1 MKRKLPII
9 LPCMAALLLCVPLF
23 ARFFPL
29 WAAKA
34 PVFTDI
40 IIETTAKTGINKQ
53 GELTLFRLL
62 TVLGLLLC
70 CLTGFLLSA
79 RQMKHMAETPETAQ
93 ADKHPVYLRYLW
105 IFVFPLLGSFII
117 FGQKNTVLLLGLC
130 YFCVLAVCLHFKKEQ
145 ALFYPCLVLPV
156 LLYYALMAVLTVL
169 VQISDRFILSDNQV
183 IGTASALTLV
193 SLLICCLPKT
203 ETDKKAERL
212 SLLLCILQLPIPFL
226 LVVYFVDHYLYH
238 GERIRVAYAGFYYIF
253 FTLLL
258 LGLLAGEIRHMCHIA
273 KEIRSM
279 QYTNTA
285 RADRQGCLPV
295 SRLISCATVMTIF
308 IYHSF
313 SAAPAFAQ
321 PDQHHHGEQMIPWQQ
336 IFGLHQSAYREYT
349 PVSGLFPLVNGFIQ
363 NVLLHGTVS
372 DYSPAISITVVL
384 FAALTMWLLYR
395 QIGGKSLLFAVFFA
409 LPSYNRQYMVL
420 PVLLLLFDKALLEKP
435 MHWLRCWIFSCFLA
449 GLYYPLY
456 GGALLLGT
464 LPSGIRMLLRTI
476 KETDWKTE
484 RKKPSFYIL
493 WFLTLVP
500 VVLCLPLL
508 LRMLRHTLTYSSQ
521 TLFADGISLFG
532 QTPPDTFLPYLS
544 GQWRDRLYL
553 VYRFFL
559 PMLPLWILG
568 CLCLQVVMQLLSDKR
583 AAKGMQKHGGFSPLF
598 GLLAAFLTLA
608 ISYTYTLVRADT
620 GVILQRT
627 APVLIAVFGIF
638 LPVLLLRNRKMFPGR
653 TTALLLGICFSLPF
667 IIYHEIN
674 DMKFP
679 NMWTYPDGQAA
690 LIMDDTSKLYNT
702 YTVPDTFLAMDE
714 VPILDHT
721 MLGNSFMVA
730 DQVPYLT
737 AYETVM
743 QKCDSV
749 QKQTWYMGFDGQGFY
764 YYLNARACSTG
775 FLPVGKSMEAQKEML
790 SQIKEKRPVVFV
802 LDAQS
807 NYYIYH
813 WILTHDYVYCKD
825 DDALYPR
832 ELFAK
837 IYPGQAGDDYR
848 AVTGELDLGRICAS
862 LGNSMKSLRKCFT
875 AELALPS
882 AGSTVSG
889 GEYDYLYLPL
899 SSSDLLAGD
908 TQTAYLQISYKSDD
922 TYVSNMICA
931 VSAQDDLLLPLGMQP
946 AWLLSENSDLL
957 FTLLDEQKNSLQT
970 LSFEEL
976 ADSVRGGQFLKL
988 RQIE

>member
-79 RQMKHMAETPETAQ
+79 RQMKHMTETPETAP
-93 ADKHPVYLRYLW
+93 ADKHPAYLCYLW

-117 FGQKNTVLLLGLC
+117 FGQKNTVLFLGLC

-203 ETDKKAERL
+203 ETVKKAEHL

-313 SAAPAFAQ
+313 SAAPAFAP

-464 LPSGIRMLLRTI
+464 LPSGIRMLLRAI

-521 TLFADGISLFG
+521 TLLADGISLFG

-627 APVLIAVFGIF
+627 APVLIAVFGMF

-721 MLGNSFMVA
+721 MLGNGFMVA

-813 WILTHDYVYCKD
+813 WILTHDYVYSKED
-825 DDALYPR
+825 KALYPQ
-832 ELFAK
+832 ELYAK
-837 IYPGQAGDDYR
+837 IYPEQAGDDYR
-848 AVTGELDLGRICAS
+848 DMTEDLELGRICAS
-862 LGNSMKSLRKCFT
+862 LGNSMESLQECFT
-875 AELALPS
+875 DSLALPS
-882 AGSTVSG
+882 AGGTISG
-889 GEYDYLYLPL
+889 SAYDYLYLPL
-899 SSSDLLAGD
+899 SSSELLAN
-908 TQTAYLQISYKSDD
+908 TQAAYLQISYRSDD
-922 TYVSNMICA
+922 TYVSNMICD

-946 AWLLSENSDLL
+946 TWLLSENSCLT
-957 FTLLDEQKNSLQT
+957 FTLLDGQKNSLQT

>member
-1 MKRKLPII
+1 
-9 LPCMAALLLCVPLF
+9 
-23 ARFFPL
+23 
-29 WAAKA
+29 
-34 PVFTDI
+34 
-40 IIETTAKTGINKQ
+40 
-53 GELTLFRLL
+53 
-62 TVLGLLLC
+62 
-70 CLTGFLLSA
+70 
-79 RQMKHMAETPETAQ
+79 
-93 ADKHPVYLRYLW
+93 
-105 IFVFPLLGSFII
+105 
-117 FGQKNTVLLLGLC
+117 
-130 YFCVLAVCLHFKKEQ
+130 
-145 ALFYPCLVLPV
+145 
-156 LLYYALMAVLTVL
+156 
-169 VQISDRFILSDNQV
+169 
-183 IGTASALTLV
+183 
-193 SLLICCLPKT
+193 
-203 ETDKKAERL
+203 
-212 SLLLCILQLPIPFL
+212 
-226 LVVYFVDHYLYH
+226 
-238 GERIRVAYAGFYYIF
+238 
-253 FTLLL
+253 
-258 LGLLAGEIRHMCHIA
+258 
-273 KEIRSM
+273 
-279 QYTNTA
+279 
-285 RADRQGCLPV
+285 
-295 SRLISCATVMTIF
+295 
-308 IYHSF
+308 
-313 SAAPAFAQ
+313 
-321 PDQHHHGEQMIPWQQ
+321 
-336 IFGLHQSAYREYT
+336 
-349 PVSGLFPLVNGFIQ
+349 
-363 NVLLHGTVS
+363 
-372 DYSPAISITVVL
+372 
-384 FAALTMWLLYR
+384 
-395 QIGGKSLLFAVFFA
+395 
-409 LPSYNRQYMVL
+409 
-420 PVLLLLFDKALLEKP
+420 
-435 MHWLRCWIFSCFLA
+435 
-449 GLYYPLY
+449 
-456 GGALLLGT
+456 
-464 LPSGIRMLLRTI
+464 
-476 KETDWKTE
+476 
-484 RKKPSFYIL
+484 
-493 WFLTLVP
+493 
-500 VVLCLPLL
+500 
-508 LRMLRHTLTYSSQ
+508 MLRHTLTYSSQ
-521 TLFADGISLFG
+521 TLLADGISLFG

-627 APVLIAVFGIF
+627 APVLIAVFGMF

-721 MLGNSFMVA
+721 MLGNGFMVA

-837 IYPGQAGDDYR
+837 SIRGRRGMI
-848 AVTGELDLGRICAS
+848 TEL
-862 LGNSMKSLRKCFT
+862 
-875 AELALPS
+875 
-882 AGSTVSG
+882 
-889 GEYDYLYLPL
+889 
-899 SSSDLLAGD
+899 
-908 TQTAYLQISYKSDD
+908 
-922 TYVSNMICA
+922 
-931 VSAQDDLLLPLGMQP
+931 
-946 AWLLSENSDLL
+946 
-957 FTLLDEQKNSLQT
+957 
-970 LSFEEL
+970 
-976 ADSVRGGQFLKL
+976 
-988 RQIE
+988 

>member
-1 MKRKLPII
+1 
-9 LPCMAALLLCVPLF
+9 MAALLLCVPLF

-79 RQMKHMAETPETAQ
+79 RQMKHMTETPETAP
-93 ADKHPVYLRYLW
+93 ADKHPAYLCYLW

-117 FGQKNTVLLLGLC
+117 FGQKNTVLFLGLC

-183 IGTASALTLV
+183 IGTASALTLM

-226 LVVYFVDHYLYH
+226 LVVYFVDHYLYR

-285 RADRQGCLPV
+285 RADRQGSLPV

-420 PVLLLLFDKALLEKP
+420 PVLLLLFDKALWEKP

-464 LPSGIRMLLRTI
+464 LPSGIRMLLRAI
-476 KETDWKTE
+476 KETDTDCA
-484 RKKPSFYIL
+484 L
-493 WFLTLVP
+493 W
-500 VVLCLPLL
+500 CL
-508 LRMLRHTLTYSSQ
+508 
-521 TLFADGISLFG
+521 
-532 QTPPDTFLPYLS
+532 
-544 GQWRDRLYL
+544 
-553 VYRFFL
+553 
-559 PMLPLWILG
+559 
-568 CLCLQVVMQLLSDKR
+568 
-583 AAKGMQKHGGFSPLF
+583 
-598 GLLAAFLTLA
+598 
-608 ISYTYTLVRADT
+608 
-620 GVILQRT
+620 
-627 APVLIAVFGIF
+627 
-638 LPVLLLRNRKMFPGR
+638 
-653 TTALLLGICFSLPF
+653 
-667 IIYHEIN
+667 
-674 DMKFP
+674 
-679 NMWTYPDGQAA
+679 
-690 LIMDDTSKLYNT
+690 
-702 YTVPDTFLAMDE
+702 
-714 VPILDHT
+714 
-721 MLGNSFMVA
+721 
-730 DQVPYLT
+730 LT
-737 AYETVM
+737 AWWT
-743 QKCDSV
+743 
-749 QKQTWYMGFDGQGFY
+749 F
-764 YYLNARACSTG
+764 
-775 FLPVGKSMEAQKEML
+775 
-790 SQIKEKRPVVFV
+790 
-802 LDAQS
+802 
-807 NYYIYH
+807 
-813 WILTHDYVYCKD
+813 
-825 DDALYPR
+825 
-832 ELFAK
+832 
-837 IYPGQAGDDYR
+837 
-848 AVTGELDLGRICAS
+848 
-862 LGNSMKSLRKCFT
+862 
-875 AELALPS
+875 
-882 AGSTVSG
+882 
-889 GEYDYLYLPL
+889 
-899 SSSDLLAGD
+899 
-908 TQTAYLQISYKSDD
+908 
-922 TYVSNMICA
+922 
-931 VSAQDDLLLPLGMQP
+931 
-946 AWLLSENSDLL
+946 
-957 FTLLDEQKNSLQT
+957 
-970 LSFEEL
+970 
-976 ADSVRGGQFLKL
+976 
-988 RQIE
+988 

>member
-79 RQMKHMAETPETAQ
+79 RQMKHVAETPETAP
-93 ADKHPVYLRYLW
+93 ADKHPAYLRYLW

-183 IGTASALTLV
+183 IGTASALTLM
-193 SLLICCLPKT
+193 SLPICCLPKT

-238 GERIRVAYAGFYYIF
+238 GERIRVTYAGFYYIF

-279 QYTNTA
+279 QYTA
-285 RADRQGCLPV
+285 VYAQPDGQSLPV

-420 PVLLLLFDKALLEKP
+420 PVLLLLFDKALWEKP

-464 LPSGIRMLLRTI
+464 LPSGIRMLLRAI

-521 TLFADGISLFG
+521 TLLADGISLFG

-627 APVLIAVFGIF
+627 APVLIAVFGMF

-721 MLGNSFMVA
+721 MLGNGFMVA

-882 AGSTVSG
+882 ASSTVSG

>member
-93 ADKHPVYLRYLW
+93 ADKHPAYLRYLW

-156 LLYYALMAVLTVL
+156 LLYYALMAILTVL

-183 IGTASALTLV
+183 IGIVAVLTLM
-193 SLLICCLPKT
+193 SLPICCLPKT

-226 LVVYFVDHYLYH
+226 LVVYFIDHYLYH

-464 LPSGIRMLLRTI
+464 LPSGIRMLLRAI

-521 TLFADGISLFG
+521 TLLADGISLFG

-627 APVLIAVFGIF
+627 APVLIAVFGMF

-721 MLGNSFMVA
+721 MLGNGFMVA

-813 WILTHDYVYCKD
+813 WILTHDYVYSKED
-825 DDALYPR
+825 KALYPQ
-832 ELFAK
+832 ELYAK
-837 IYPGQAGDDYR
+837 IYPEQAGDDYR
-848 AVTGELDLGRICAS
+848 DMTEDLELGRICAS
-862 LGNSMKSLRKCFT
+862 LGNSMESLQECFT
-875 AELALPS
+875 DSLALPS
-882 AGSTVSG
+882 AGGTISG
-889 GEYDYLYLPL
+889 SAYDYLYLPL
-899 SSSDLLAGD
+899 SSSELLAN
-908 TQTAYLQISYKSDD
+908 TQAAYLQISYRSDD
-922 TYVSNMICA
+922 TYVSNMICD

-946 AWLLSENSDLL
+946 TWLLSENSCLT
-957 FTLLDEQKNSLQT
+957 FTLLDGQKNSLQT

>member
-1 MKRKLPII
+1 MKKKLPIL

-23 ARFFPL
+23 AHFFPL

-62 TVLGLLLC
+62 TALGLLLC

-79 RQMKHMAETPETAQ
+79 WQMKHRAKTTKTAP
-93 ADKHPVYLRYLW
+93 ADNRPAYLRYLW
-105 IFVFPLLGSFII
+105 ILVFPLLGSCIV

-145 ALFYPCLVLPV
+145 ALLCPCLTLPV

-169 VQISDRFILSDNQV
+169 VQISDRFILSGSQV
-183 IGTASALTLV
+183 TGIVAVLTLL
-193 SLLICCLPKT
+193 SFFICYLPKAT
-203 ETDKKAERL
+203 TAQKAERF

-226 LVVYFVDHYLYH
+226 LVLYFVDHYLYH
-238 GERIRVAYAGFYYIF
+238 GTRIRVAYAGFYYLF
-253 FTLLL
+253 FALLL
-258 LGLLAGEIRHMCHIA
+258 LGLLAGEIWHMCHIT
-273 KEIRSM
+273 KESR
-279 QYTNTA
+279 N
-285 RADRQGCLPV
+285 LPV

-336 IFGLHQSAYREYT
+336 IFGLHQSAYQEYT

-395 QIGGKSLLFAVFFA
+395 QIGGKALLFAVFFA

-420 PVLLLLFDKALLEKP
+420 PVLLLLFDKTLLQKP

-464 LPSGIRMLLRTI
+464 LPLGIRMLLRAV
-476 KETDWKTE
+476 KETDWKSE
-484 RKKPSFYIL
+484 LKKPSFSIL
-493 WFLTLVP
+493 WLLTLVP
-500 VVLCLPLL
+500 VMLCLPLL

-521 TLFADGISLFG
+521 TLLADGISLFG
-532 QTPPDTFLPYLS
+532 QTPPDMFLPYLS

-568 CLCLQVVMQLLSDKR
+568 YLCVHVLLQPLSGKW
-583 AAKGMQKHGGFSPLF
+583 AAKDMQKSSVSPIFF

-627 APVLIAVFGIF
+627 APVLIAVFGMF
-638 LPVLLLRNRKMFPGR
+638 LPMLLLGDGRKLPR
-653 TTALLLGICFSLPF
+653 KTVALLLGICFSLPLM
-667 IIYHEIN
+667 IYHEVG

-690 LIMDDTSKLYNT
+690 LVMDDTSKLYNT
-702 YTVPDTFLAMDE
+702 YAVPDTFLAMDE
-714 VPILDHT
+714 VPISDRS
-721 MLGNSFMVA
+721 MLGGGFMVA
-730 DQVPYLT
+730 DQVSYLT
-737 AYETVM
+737 AYEAVM

-749 QKQTWYMGFDGQGFY
+749 QDKTWYMGFDGQGFY

-775 FLPVGKSMEAQKEML
+775 FLPVGKSMEAQEEML
-790 SQIKEKRPVVFV
+790 TQIKEKRPVVFV

-813 WILTHDYVYCKD
+813 WILTHDYVYNIED
-825 DDALYPR
+825 NALYPQ
-832 ELFAK
+832 ELYAK
-837 IYPGQAGDDYR
+837 IYPDQAGDDYR
-848 AVTGELDLGRICAS
+848 EVTEDLELGRICAS
-862 LGNSMKSLRKCFT
+862 LGNSMESLQECFT
-875 AELALPS
+875 DSLALSS
-882 AGSTVSG
+882 ADAAISGSD
-889 GEYDYLYLPL
+889 YDYLYLPL
-899 SSSDLLAGD
+899 SSSALLAD
-908 TQTAYLQISYKSDD
+908 AQAAYLQISYRSDD

-946 AWLLSENSDLL
+946 TWLLSKNSDLT
-957 FTLLDEQKNSLQT
+957 FTLLDAQKNSLQT
-970 LSFEEL
+970 LSFKEL

>member
-1 MKRKLPII
+1 M
-9 LPCMAALLLCVPLF
+9 
-23 ARFFPL
+23 
-29 WAAKA
+29 
-34 PVFTDI
+34 
-40 IIETTAKTGINKQ
+40 
-53 GELTLFRLL
+53 
-62 TVLGLLLC
+62 
-70 CLTGFLLSA
+70 LTG
-79 RQMKHMAETPETAQ
+79 
-93 ADKHPVYLRYLW
+93 
-105 IFVFPLLGSFII
+105 
-117 FGQKNTVLLLGLC
+117 N
-130 YFCVLAVCLHFKKEQ
+130 
-145 ALFYPCLVLPV
+145 
-156 LLYYALMAVLTVL
+156 
-169 VQISDRFILSDNQV
+169 
-183 IGTASALTLV
+183 
-193 SLLICCLPKT
+193 
-203 ETDKKAERL
+203 
-212 SLLLCILQLPIPFL
+212 
-226 LVVYFVDHYLYH
+226 
-238 GERIRVAYAGFYYIF
+238 IR
-253 FTLLL
+253 
-258 LGLLAGEIRHMCHIA
+258 
-273 KEIRSM
+273 
-279 QYTNTA
+279 
-285 RADRQGCLPV
+285 
-295 SRLISCATVMTIF
+295 
-308 IYHSF
+308 
-313 SAAPAFAQ
+313 
-321 PDQHHHGEQMIPWQQ
+321 
-336 IFGLHQSAYREYT
+336 
-349 PVSGLFPLVNGFIQ
+349 LFPVCSRFVNGFIQ

-395 QIGGKSLLFAVFFA
+395 QIGGKSLLFAVFLHCQATTGSIWFFRPA
-409 LPSYNRQYMVL
+409 PFCLTKHFGKNRCTGSDAGSFPAFWQ
-420 PVLLLLFDKALLEKP
+420 
-435 MHWLRCWIFSCFLA
+435 

-464 LPSGIRMLLRTI
+464 LPSGIHMLLRAI

-521 TLFADGISLFG
+521 TLLADGISLFG

-627 APVLIAVFGIF
+627 APVLIAVFGMF
-638 LPVLLLRNRKMFPGR
+638 LPVLLLRNRKNVPGR

-721 MLGNSFMVA
+721 MLGNGFMVA

-775 FLPVGKSMEAQKEML
+775 FLPVGKK
-790 SQIKEKRPVVFV
+790 
-802 LDAQS
+802 
-807 NYYIYH
+807 H
-813 WILTHDYVYCKD
+813 
-825 DDALYPR
+825 
-832 ELFAK
+832 
-837 IYPGQAGDDYR
+837 
-848 AVTGELDLGRICAS
+848 
-862 LGNSMKSLRKCFT
+862 
-875 AELALPS
+875 
-882 AGSTVSG
+882 GSTERNAVPDQRKKTCCFRSG
-889 GEYDYLYLPL
+889 CTKQLLYLSLDP
-899 SSSDLLAGD
+899 D
-908 TQTAYLQISYKSDD
+908 T
-922 TYVSNMICA
+922 
-931 VSAQDDLLLPLGMQP
+931 
-946 AWLLSENSDLL
+946 
-957 FTLLDEQKNSLQT
+957 
-970 LSFEEL
+970 
-976 ADSVRGGQFLKL
+976 
-988 RQIE
+988 

>member
-1 MKRKLPII
+1 
-9 LPCMAALLLCVPLF
+9 MAALVLCVPLF
-23 ARFFPL
+23 AHFFPL

-79 RQMKHMAETPETAQ
+79 WQMKHMAKATEAAP
-93 ADKHPVYLRYLW
+93 ADKRPAYLRYLW
-105 IFVFPLLGSFII
+105 ILVFPLLGSFIV
-117 FGQKNTVLLLGLC
+117 FGQKNMVLLLGLC

-145 ALFYPCLVLPV
+145 ALLSSCLVLPV
-156 LLYYALMAVLTVL
+156 LLYYALLAVLTVL
-169 VQISDRFILSDNQV
+169 VQLSNRFILSGSQV
-183 IGTASALTLV
+183 IWIVAVLTLV
-193 SLLICCLPKT
+193 SLLICCLPKA
-203 ETDKKAERL
+203 ETDKKAERF

-226 LVVYFVDHYLYH
+226 LVLYFVDHYLYH
-238 GERIRVAYAGFYYIF
+238 GERIRIAYAGFYYVF
-253 FTLLL
+253 FALLL
-258 LGLLAGEIRHMCHIA
+258 LGLITGEIWHLCHIA
-273 KEIRSM
+273 KKIRNP
-279 QYTNTA
+279 QDTQDTNVSTQP
-285 RADRQGCLPV
+285 DRPNGLSV

-384 FAALTMWLLYR
+384 FTALTMWLLYR
-395 QIGGKSLLFAVFFA
+395 QIGGKALLFAVFFA

-420 PVLLLLFDKALLEKP
+420 PVLLLLFDKALLQKP
-435 MHWLRCWIFSCFLA
+435 VHWLRCWIFSCFLA

-464 LPSGIRMLLRTI
+464 LPLGIRMLVRAV
-476 KETDWKTE
+476 KETDWKAE
-484 RKKPSFYIL
+484 RKKPSFYFL

-500 VVLCLPLL
+500 VMLCLPLL

-521 TLFADGISLFG
+521 TLLADGISLFG

-544 GQWRDRLYL
+544 GQWRDKLYL

-568 CLCLQVVMQLLSDKR
+568 YLCLHVLLQIFSGKNT
-583 AAKGMQKHGGFSPLF
+583 AKETKSRDSLLFF

-627 APVLIAVFGIF
+627 APVLIAVFGMF
-638 LPVLLLRNRKMFPGR
+638 LPVLLLGDRRLPGK

-667 IIYHEIN
+667 LIYHEVN

-690 LIMDDTSKLYNT
+690 LVMDDTSKLYNT
-702 YTVPDTFLAMDE
+702 YSVPDTFLAMDE
-714 VPILDHT
+714 VPISDHS
-721 MLGNSFMVA
+721 MLGNGFMVA
-730 DQVPYLT
+730 DQVSYLT
-737 AYETVM
+737 AYEAVM

-749 QKQTWYMGFDGQGFY
+749 QQQTWYMGFDGQGFY

-775 FLPVGKSMEAQKEML
+775 FLPVGKSMEAQEEML

-813 WILTHDYVYCKD
+813 WILTHDYVYSKED
-825 DDALYPR
+825 KALYPQ
-832 ELFAK
+832 ELYAK
-837 IYPGQAGDDYR
+837 IYPEQAGDDYR
-848 AVTGELDLGRICAS
+848 DMTEDLELGRICAS
-862 LGNSMKSLRKCFT
+862 LGNSMESLQECFT
-875 AELALPS
+875 DSLALPS
-882 AGSTVSG
+882 AGGTISG
-889 GEYDYLYLPL
+889 SDYDYLYLPL
-899 SSSDLLAGD
+899 SSSELLAG
-908 TQTAYLQISYKSDD
+908 TQAAYLQVSYRSDD
-922 TYVSNMICA
+922 TYVSNMTCD

-946 AWLLSENSDLL
+946 TWLLSENSGLT
-957 FTLLDEQKNSLQT
+957 FTLLDAQKNSLQT

>member
-1 MKRKLPII
+1 
-9 LPCMAALLLCVPLF
+9 MAALLVCVPLF
-23 ARFFPL
+23 AHFFPL

-62 TVLGLLLC
+62 TALGLLLC

-79 RQMKHMAETPETAQ
+79 WQTKRAAAKPPKAE
-93 ADKHPVYLRYLW
+93 PVNKRGICLRYLR
-105 IFVFPLLGSFII
+105 ILVFPLLGSFII
-117 FGQKNTVLLLGLC
+117 FGQKNTVLLLGLY

-145 ALFYPCLVLPV
+145 ALLYPCLTLPV

-169 VQISDRFILSDNQV
+169 VQLSDRFILSGSQV
-183 IGTASALTLV
+183 IGIVAIMTIV
-193 SLLICCLPKT
+193 SFFICYLPKAT
-203 ETDKKAERL
+203 TAQKAERF
-212 SLLLCILQLPIPFL
+212 SLLLCILQLPVPFL
-226 LVVYFVDHYLYH
+226 LVLYFVDHYLYH
-238 GERIRVAYAGFYYIF
+238 GARIRVAYAGFYYLF
-253 FTLLL
+253 FALLL
-258 LGLLAGEIRHMCHIA
+258 LGLLAGEIWHMCHIV
-273 KEIRSM
+273 KEIRNL
-279 QYTNTA
+279 QHTTVCA
-285 RADRQGCLPV
+285 QPDRQSLPV

-336 IFGLHQSAYREYT
+336 IFGLHQSAYQEYT

-384 FAALTMWLLYR
+384 FAVLTMWLLYR
-395 QIGGKSLLFAVFFA
+395 QIGGKALLFAVFFA

-420 PVLLLLFDKALLEKP
+420 PVLLLLFDKTLLQKP

-464 LPSGIRMLLRTI
+464 LPLGIRMLVCAV

-484 RKKPSFYIL
+484 LKKPSFSIL
-493 WFLTLVP
+493 WLLTLVP
-500 VVLCLPLL
+500 VLLCLPLL

-521 TLFADGISLFG
+521 TLLADGISLFG
-532 QTPPDTFLPYLS
+532 QTPPDMFLPYLS

-553 VYRFFL
+553 LYRFFL

-568 CLCLQVVMQLLSDKR
+568 YLCLHVLLQTLSGKR
-583 AAKGMQKHGGFSPLF
+583 AAKEMQKSGVPPLFF

-627 APVLIAVFGIF
+627 APVLIAVFGMF
-638 LPVLLLRNRKMFPGR
+638 LPVLLIRDSQSLPGR
-653 TTALLLGICFSLPF
+653 TTALLLGICFSLPLM
-667 IIYHEIN
+667 IYHEVN

-690 LIMDDTSKLYNT
+690 LVMDDTSKLYNT
-702 YTVPDTFLAMDE
+702 YAVPDTFLAMDE
-714 VPILDHT
+714 VPISDRS
-721 MLGNSFMVA
+721 MLGGGFMVA
-730 DQVPYLT
+730 DQVSYLT

-749 QKQTWYMGFDGQGFY
+749 QEHTWYMGFDGQGFY

-775 FLPVGKSMEAQKEML
+775 FLPVGKSMEAQEEML
-790 SQIKEKRPVVFV
+790 TQIKEKRPVVFV

-813 WILTHDYVYCKD
+813 WILTHDYVYSKED
-825 DDALYPR
+825 EALYPR

-837 IYPGQAGDDYR
+837 IYPDQAGDDYR
-848 AVTGELDLGRICAS
+848 DVTEDLELGRICAS
-862 LGNSMKSLRKCFT
+862 LGNSMESLQECFT
-875 AELALPS
+875 DSLALSS
-882 AGSTVSG
+882 ADAAISG
-889 GEYDYLYLPL
+889 GDYDYLYLPL
-899 SSSDLLAGD
+899 SSSALLAD
-908 TQTAYLQISYKSDD
+908 TQAAYLQISYRSDD
-922 TYVSNMICA
+922 TYVSNMICD

-946 AWLLSENSDLL
+946 TWLLSDNSALT
-957 FTLLDEQKNSLQT
+957 FTLLDAQKNSLQT

>member
-1 MKRKLPII
+1 
-9 LPCMAALLLCVPLF
+9 MAALVLCVPLF
-23 ARFFPL
+23 AHFFPL

-34 PVFTDI
+34 PVFADI

-62 TVLGLLLC
+62 TVLGLVLC

-79 RQMKHMAETPETAQ
+79 WQRKHMAKTAETTP
-93 ADKHPVYLRYLW
+93 ADKRPAYLRYLW
-105 IFVFPLLGSFII
+105 ILVFPLLGSFIV

-130 YFCVLAVCLHFKKEQ
+130 YFCVLAVCLQFKKEQ
-145 ALFYPCLVLPV
+145 ALLSSCLVLPV

-169 VQISDRFILSDNQV
+169 VQISDRFILSGSQV
-183 IGTASALTLV
+183 IGIVTVLTLV
-193 SLLICCLPKT
+193 SLLICCLPKADT
-203 ETDKKAERL
+203 AKKAERF
-212 SLLLCILQLPIPFL
+212 SLLLCVLQLPIPFL
-226 LVVYFVDHYLYH
+226 LVLYFVDHYLYH
-238 GERIRVAYAGFYYIF
+238 GERIRVAYAGFYYLF
-253 FTLLL
+253 FALLL
-258 LGLLAGEIRHMCHIA
+258 LGLLAGEIWHLCHII
-273 KEIRSM
+273 KDIRNL
-279 QYTNTA
+279 QHTNTA
-285 RADRQGCLPV
+285 RTDRQGMSV

-336 IFGLHQSAYREYT
+336 IFGLHQSAYQEYT

-395 QIGGKSLLFAVFFA
+395 QIGGKALLFAVFFA

-420 PVLLLLFDKALLEKP
+420 PILLLLFDKALLQKP

-464 LPSGIRMLLRTI
+464 LPLGIRMLVRAV

-484 RKKPSFYIL
+484 RKKPSFYML
-493 WFLTLVP
+493 WLLTLVP

-521 TLFADGISLFG
+521 TLLADGISLFG

-568 CLCLQVVMQLLSDKR
+568 HLCLHVLLQIFSGKNT
-583 AAKGMQKHGGFSPLF
+583 AKEMQKRSISRLF
-598 GLLAAFLTLA
+598 FGP
-608 ISYTYTLVRADT
+608 DT

-627 APVLIAVFGIF
+627 APVLIAVFGMF
-638 LPVLLLRNRKMFPGR
+638 LPVLLLGDRQLPGK
-653 TTALLLGICFSLPF
+653 TTALLLGICFSLPL
-667 IIYHEIN
+667 IIYHEVN

-679 NMWTYPDGQAA
+679 NMWTYPDGQAS
-690 LIMDDTSKLYNT
+690 LVMDDTSKLYNT
-702 YTVPDTFLAMDE
+702 YSVPDTFLAMDE
-714 VPILDHT
+714 VPISDHS
-721 MLGNSFMVA
+721 MLGSGFMVA
-730 DQVPYLT
+730 DQVSYLT
-737 AYETVM
+737 TYEAVM

-775 FLPVGKSMEAQKEML
+775 FLPVGKSMEAQEEML
-790 SQIKEKRPVVFV
+790 TQIKEKRPVVFV

-813 WILTHDYVYCKD
+813 WILTHDYVYSKD
-825 DDALYPR
+825 DEALYPQ
-832 ELFAK
+832 ELYTK
-837 IYPGQAGDDYR
+837 LYPDQAGDDYR
-848 AVTGELDLGRICAS
+848 DMTEDLELGRICAS
-862 LGNSMKSLRKCFT
+862 LGNSMESLQKCFT